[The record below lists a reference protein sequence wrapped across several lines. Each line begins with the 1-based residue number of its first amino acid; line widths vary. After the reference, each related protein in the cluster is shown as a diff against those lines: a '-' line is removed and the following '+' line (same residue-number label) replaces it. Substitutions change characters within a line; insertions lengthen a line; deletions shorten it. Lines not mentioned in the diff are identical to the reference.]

1 MFARP
6 RIRSLLT
13 TALTCGALTGFMVL
27 GSACDKGSSSNA
39 PEGGGAS
46 DGGGSKPAEDGGK
59 EYVYPAEGFKL
70 TATTT
75 VKLEIASTQ
84 GQGTAELS
92 ARSLIEAKPAGDN
105 LEIHGKVLELVG
117 YTGTGQLDPEFMKKQ
132 AEEAGEKPMDLMA
145 ELAKS
150 EGWMIVDRKGE
161 ADADATKAMPQ
172 NQTESEG
179 AGADFGLFG
188 LPDLPRVDLEVGK
201 KVELPTK
208 ADERQLPFGP
218 IPVEIDTTWTL
229 RSVNGN
235 VAELDVSSEG
245 SGATEFDGG
254 QGTATVSMLEES
266 SYTIMFDLTTK
277 LPISVEGYS
286 ASEINVDASG
296 QEIKFATN
304 NEVKTTYEV
313 AP

>member
-1 MFARP
+1 MIARP

-13 TALTCGALTGFMVL
+13 TVLTWGALTCSLVLVGA
-27 GSACDKGSSSNA
+27 CEK
-39 PEGGGAS
+39 GGGS
-46 DGGGSKPAEDGGK
+46 NPPGDGGSGDGGTSKPAEDGGK
-59 EYVYPAEGFKL
+59 DYVYPAEGFKL

-105 LEIHGKVLELVG
+105 LEVHGKVIELIG

-150 EGWMIVDRKGE
+150 EGWAIVDRKGK
-161 ADADATKAMPQ
+161 ADAAATKALPQ
-172 NQTESEG
+172 NQTETEG

-208 ADERQLPFGP
+208 ADERQLPFGS

-229 RSVNGN
+229 RAVNGN

-266 SYTIMFDLTTK
+266 SYTVMFDLTTK

-286 ASEINVDASG
+286 ATEINVDASG

>member
-1 MFARP
+1 
-6 RIRSLLT
+6 
-13 TALTCGALTGFMVL
+13 
-27 GSACDKGSSSNA
+27 
-39 PEGGGAS
+39 
-46 DGGGSKPAEDGGK
+46 
-59 EYVYPAEGFKL
+59 
-70 TATTT
+70 
-75 VKLEIASTQ
+75 
-84 GQGTAELS
+84 
-92 ARSLIEAKPAGDN
+92 
-105 LEIHGKVLELVG
+105 
-117 YTGTGQLDPEFMKKQ
+117 
-132 AEEAGEKPMDLMA
+132 MDLLA

-150 EGWMIVDRKGE
+150 EGWSIVDRKGKTDT
-161 ADADATKAMPQ
+161 AATKALPQ

-208 ADERQLPFGP
+208 ADERQLPFGS
-218 IPVEIDTTWTL
+218 IPVETDTSWTL
-229 RSVNGN
+229 RAVNGN
-235 VAELDVSSEG
+235 VAELDVSIEA

-266 SYTIMFDLTTK
+266 SYTILFDLTTK
-277 LPISVEGYS
+277 LPISIEGYS

-304 NEVKTTYEV
+304 NEIKTTYEV

>member
-1 MFARP
+1 MIARP
-6 RIRSLLT
+6 RIRSSFT
-13 TALTCGALTGFMVL
+13 KALTYGALCGLMML
-27 GSACDKGSSSNA
+27 AGACEKGGSN
-39 PEGGGAS
+39 PP
-46 DGGGSKPAEDGGK
+46 DGGGTGDGATSKPAEDGGK
-59 EYVYPAEGFKL
+59 DYVYPAEGFKL
-70 TATTT
+70 MATTT
-75 VKLEIASTQ
+75 IKMEIASTQ
-84 GQGTAELS
+84 GQGTAELT
-92 ARSLIEAKPAGDN
+92 ARSLIEAKPAGEN
-105 LEIHGKVLELVG
+105 LEVHGKVVELVG

-150 EGWMIVDRKGE
+150 EGWSIIDRKGQ
-161 ADADATKAMPQ
+161 ADAAATKALPQ

-188 LPDLPRVDLEVGK
+188 VPDLPRVDLEVGK
-201 KVELPTK
+201 KVQLPTK
-208 ADERQLPFGP
+208 ADERQLPFGS
-218 IPVEIDTTWTL
+218 IPVEIDVTWTL

-235 VAELDVSSEG
+235 VAELDVASEG

-304 NEVKTTYEV
+304 NEVKTTYAKAE
-313 AP
+313 

>member
-1 MFARP
+1 MIARS
-6 RIRSLLT
+6 RIRSSFSK
-13 TALTCGALTGFMVL
+13 ALTCGALCGLVLL
-27 GSACDKGSSSNA
+27 GSACEKSSSN
-39 PEGGGAS
+39 PPDGGGTG

-59 EYVYPAEGFKL
+59 DYVYPAEGFKL
-70 TATTT
+70 MATTT
-75 VKLEIASTQ
+75 IKMEIASTQ

-92 ARSLIEAKPAGDN
+92 ARSLIEAKSAGTN
-105 LEIHGKVLELVG
+105 LEVHGKVVELLG

-150 EGWMIVDRKGE
+150 EGWSIIDRKGK
-161 ADADATKAMPQ
+161 ADAAATKALPQ

-201 KVELPTK
+201 KVQLPTK
-208 ADERQLPFGP
+208 ADERQLPFGS
-218 IPVEIDTTWTL
+218 IPVEIDMTWTL

-277 LPISVEGYS
+277 LPISIEGYS